1 MLIPLVEQGLEKLV
15 RTALPLPEQVGGV
28 SFDPP
33 SRTWAAQL
41 SQITVSMFLF
51 GIGRSAQPP
60 RPVPDRTGSDG
71 QLQRRRPVPMIELN
85 YLVSAWA
92 GNVRDEHELLGDVLG
107 CFLTHQM
114 LPTDLAAPALL
125 STVQIA
131 LAPTDSGRIKD
142 VFASVDGAMRAC
154 FEVVLTTALDTGTWA
169 DAAPRVQRIEA
180 LTAPVPAPARPAPVA
195 GWGRSEQPADQA
207 ASATADQAASA
218 TADQAASATADQAA
232 SATADQ
238 AASAAGG

>member
-60 RPVPDRTGSDG
+60 RPIADRTGSDG

-107 CFLTHQM
+107 CFLTHQV
-114 LPTDLAAPALL
+114 LPAELAAPALL
-125 STVQIA
+125 SSVQIA

-142 VFASVDGAMRAC
+142 VFASVEGSMRAC
-154 FEVVLTTALDTGTWA
+154 FEIVLTTALDTGAWA
-169 DAAPRVQRIEA
+169 DTAPRVQRIEA
-180 LTAPVPAPARPAPVA
+180 LTAPVPAPAQPAPVA
-195 GWGRSEQPADQA
+195 GWGRSEQPAVVA
-207 ASATADQAASA
+207 GRGRSEPAGSS
-218 TADQAASATADQAA
+218 SEP
-232 SATADQ
+232 
-238 AASAAGG
+238 AGGG

>member
-15 RTALPLPEQVGGV
+15 RTTLPLPDQVGGV

-71 QLQRRRPVPMIELN
+71 QPQRRRPVPMVELN

-114 LPTDLAAPALL
+114 LPAELAAPALL
-125 STVQIA
+125 SGVQIA
-131 LAPTDSGRIKD
+131 LAATDSGRIKD
-142 VFASVDGAMRAC
+142 VFASVDGSMRAC
-154 FEVVLTTALDTGTWA
+154 FEIVLTTALDTGAWA

-195 GWGRSEQPADQA
+195 GWGRSE
-207 ASATADQAASA
+207 
-218 TADQAASATADQAA
+218 
-232 SATADQ
+232 
-238 AASAAGG
+238 SAADAGRPAAAQPPPAQPTPAQPTPAQPTPAGGG